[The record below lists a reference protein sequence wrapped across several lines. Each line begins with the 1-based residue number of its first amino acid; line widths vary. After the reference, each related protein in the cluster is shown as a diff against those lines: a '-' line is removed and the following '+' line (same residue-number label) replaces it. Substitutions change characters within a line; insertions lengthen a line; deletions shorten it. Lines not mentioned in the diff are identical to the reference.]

1 MVTIT
6 QSNDVVTLISVFA
19 CEPKNQQALI
29 DAWIRATEETL
40 GRLPGIVSATLH
52 KTTDG
57 TRVVN
62 YAQWRTSEDWQ
73 ELIQVGAASYFTEM
87 GKLATADPHL
97 YEICYQLDKS
107 KDG

>member
-40 GRLPGIVSATLH
+40 GKLPGIVSATLY
-52 KTTDG
+52 KSKDG
-57 TRVVN
+57 TRIVK
-62 YAQWRTSEDWQ
+62 YAQWKTSDDW
-73 ELIQVGAASYFTEM
+73 EKLFEVGKSLYFAEM
-87 GKLATADPHL
+87 RKFAKPDPHL
-97 YEICYQLDKS
+97 YEICYPA
-107 KDG
+107 